1 MAERKKLELELNK
14 TMSLELLFDEPMIGQ
29 SQDMVSITCT
39 QLRMELMLNIHSL
52 HLQKLMNK
60 LNHFVKVKDLKSQSL
75 LNKKELRLLLVM
87 MLKCKRRNLES
98 PVNDINK
105 NSNDN
110 FYELMLTSCRD
121 AVKIQNELG
130 GLMDA
135 KSLAVTL
142 FIARSKIN
150 QNGYAG

>member
-1 MAERKKLELELNK
+1 MYTLKNSQGE
-14 TMSLELLFDEPMIGQ
+14 ELLYFAPEEVNEQIK
-29 SQDMVSITCT
+29 
-39 QLRMELMLNIHSL
+39 QLRKGDRFEITKLAE
-52 HLQKLMNK
+52 QKGTKIVTSYN
-60 LNHFVKVKDLKSQSL
+60 VKIE
-75 LNKKELRLLLVM
+75 KK
-87 MLKCKRRNLES
+87 NLES
-98 PVNDINK
+98 PVIEINK

-110 FYELMLTSCRD
+110 FYDLMLTSCRD

>member
-1 MAERKKLELELNK
+1 
-14 TMSLELLFDEPMIGQ
+14 
-29 SQDMVSITCT
+29 MVSTTCM
-39 QLRMELMLNIHSL
+39 QLRMELILNIHSL

-60 LNHFVKVKDLKSQSL
+60 LKHLRKGERFEITKLAEQKGTKIVTSYDVKVQ
-75 LNKKELRLLLVM
+75 KK
-87 MLKCKRRNLES
+87 NLES
-98 PVNDINK
+98 PVNEINK

-110 FYELMLTSCRD
+110 FYELMLSSCRD

-150 QNGYAG
+150 GSLI

>member
-1 MAERKKLELELNK
+1 MV
-14 TMSLELLFDEPMIGQ
+14 GQ
-29 SQDMVSITCT
+29 SRFGEYYLYAVKNGTDQEYSFFAPAEVNEQIKSLRRGERFEITK
-39 QLRMELMLNIHSL
+39 LAE
-52 HLQKLMNK
+52 QKGTK
-60 LNHFVKVKDLKSQSL
+60 IVTSYKVE
-75 LNKKELRLLLVM
+75 KK
-87 MLKCKRRNLES
+87 NLES
-98 PVNDINK
+98 PVNEINK

-150 QNGYAG
+150 QNGY

>member
-14 TMSLELLFDEPMIGQ
+14 TLSLELLFDEPMVGQ
-29 SQDMVSITCT
+29 SRFGEYYLYAVKNGTDVEYSFFAPAEVNEQIK
-39 QLRMELMLNIHSL
+39 SL
-52 HLQKLMNK
+52 HKGERFEITKLAEQKGTK
-60 LNHFVKVKDLKSQSL
+60 IVTSYKVEKQSPA
-75 LNKKELRLLLVM
+75 NE
-87 MLKCKRRNLES
+87 
-98 PVNDINK
+98 INK

-110 FYELMLTSCRD
+110 FYDLMLTSCRD

-142 FIARSKIN
+142 FIARSKI
-150 QNGYAG
+150 GYN

>member
-1 MAERKKLELELNK
+1 MYTLENSVGE
-14 TMSLELLFDEPMIGQ
+14 ELLYFAPEEVNEQINSLRKGDRFEITKHAEQKGTKIITRFD
-29 SQDMVSITCT
+29 
-39 QLRMELMLNIHSL
+39 
-52 HLQKLMNK
+52 
-60 LNHFVKVKDLKSQSL
+60 VKEE
-75 LNKKELRLLLVM
+75 KK
-87 MLKCKRRNLES
+87 NLES
-98 PVNDINK
+98 LVNDINK
-105 NSNDN
+105 NNNDN

-150 QNGYAG
+150 QSGYAG

>member
-1 MAERKKLELELNK
+1 MKVEKK
-14 TMSLELLFDEPMIGQ
+14 
-29 SQDMVSITCT
+29 
-39 QLRMELMLNIHSL
+39 
-52 HLQKLMNK
+52 
-60 LNHFVKVKDLKSQSL
+60 
-75 LNKKELRLLLVM
+75 
-87 MLKCKRRNLES
+87 NLES
-98 PVNDINK
+98 PVNEINK

-150 QNGYAG
+150 GNSLQ

>member
-1 MAERKKLELELNK
+1 MV
-14 TMSLELLFDEPMIGQ
+14 GQ
-29 SQDMVSITCT
+29 SRFGEYYLYAVKNGTDQEYSFFAPAEVNEQIKTLKKGERFEITK
-39 QLRMELMLNIHSL
+39 LAE
-52 HLQKLMNK
+52 QKGTK
-60 LNHFVKVKDLKSQSL
+60 IVTSYKVE
-75 LNKKELRLLLVM
+75 KK
-87 MLKCKRRNLES
+87 NLES
-98 PVNDINK
+98 PANEINK

-142 FIARSKIN
+142 FIARTKITP
-150 QNGYAG
+150 NGYN

>member
-1 MAERKKLELELNK
+1 
-14 TMSLELLFDEPMIGQ
+14 MSLELLFDEPMVGQ
-29 SQDMVSITCT
+29 SRYGEYYLYAVKNGTDQEYSFFAPTEVNDQIKSLRKGERFEITK
-39 QLRMELMLNIHSL
+39 LAE
-52 HLQKLMNK
+52 QKGTK
-60 LNHFVKVKDLKSQSL
+60 IVTSYKVE
-75 LNKKELRLLLVM
+75 KK
-87 MLKCKRRNLES
+87 NLES
-98 PVNDINK
+98 PANDINK
-105 NSNDN
+105 STNDN
-110 FYELMLTSCRD
+110 FYDLMLTSCRD